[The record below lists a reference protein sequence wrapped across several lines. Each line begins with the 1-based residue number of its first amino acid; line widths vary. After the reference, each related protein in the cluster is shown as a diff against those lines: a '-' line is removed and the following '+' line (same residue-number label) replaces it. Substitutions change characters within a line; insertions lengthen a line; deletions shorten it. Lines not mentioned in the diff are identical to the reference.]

1 MKGGLYQPSARLL
14 CTSFT
19 YCIQWLSQCETLI
32 SSKHHPVDSP
42 NWVNQ
47 RWSTENRSRERS
59 EKGFQYASSFFA
71 TLCTDHCKH
80 TGRGSWTLRSGA
92 FDYKERV
99 SWWPGGDIAYLA
111 AFSFGSDISLHNSPF
126 SPRSEK
132 RNSMV
137 KCEKGTCVSSTFSAV
152 ASRETC
158 DSSASC
164 PLLCILIHRVWR
176 RAAAIRGAQYTVIF
190 FSLGFIGPLQ
200 DEILHQDFTDTFIFK
215 AHTPPCHLQLT
226 SIKFKQSTSGMG
238 LVSAHDEYK
247 MTEITIWW
255 FKYRSLIYT
264 KSNWHRLICPLY
276 CRITD

>member
-1 MKGGLYQPSARLL
+1 MKGGLYRPSARLL

-32 SSKHHPVDSP
+32 SSKHHSVDSP

-59 EKGFQYASSFFA
+59 EKRLSVRQQFFA

-80 TGRGSWTLRSGA
+80 TGRGSWTLQLRA

-99 SWWPGGDIAYLA
+99 SWWPSGDTAYLA

-126 SPRSEK
+126 SPRLEK

-152 ASRETC
+152 ASHETC

-164 PLLCILIHRVWR
+164 PSLCILIHQVWR

-190 FSLGFIGPLQ
+190 F
-200 DEILHQDFTDTFIFK
+200 H
-215 AHTPPCHLQLT
+215 
-226 SIKFKQSTSGMG
+226 
-238 LVSAHDEYK
+238 
-247 MTEITIWW
+247 
-255 FKYRSLIYT
+255 
-264 KSNWHRLICPLY
+264 
-276 CRITD
+276 